1 MNAAAVE
8 GTILDKIAASA
19 RRRVERAKAALP
31 LETICEQAA
40 HYAQSQRAAPPYP
53 FEKALSPPGI
63 SFICEVKKASPSKG
77 IIAGDFPYL
86 QIAKEYEEAG
96 AAAVSVLTEP
106 EYFLGSDEYL
116 REISAAIKIPMLR
129 KDFTVDIYQIYEA
142 KLLGAKAVLL
152 ICGLLDAP
160 TLKTF
165 IECAHSLGLSALV
178 ETHSEDEVK
187 SALDAGARI
196 IGVNNRNL
204 KTFQVDT
211 GLSLRL
217 RPLVPAGVV
226 FVSESGIRTAEDVR
240 LLAEAGVDAILIG
253 ETLMRSEDK
262 TAALAELRGLSEG
275 TN

>member
-8 GTILDKIAASA
+8 GTILDTIAASA
-19 RRRVERAKAALP
+19 RRRVEKAKAALP
-31 LETICEQAA
+31 LEILQERVKQNAPA
-40 HYAQSQRAAPPYP
+40 QRAALPYP
-53 FEKALSPPGI
+53 FENALSSPGI

-77 IIAGDFPYL
+77 LIAGDFPYL
-86 QIAKEYEEAG
+86 QIAREYEEAG

-106 EYFLGSDEYL
+106 EYFLGSDTYL
-116 REISAAIKIPMLR
+116 REISAVVKVPTLR

-142 KLLGAKAVLL
+142 KLLGAEAVLL
-152 ICGLLDAP
+152 ICGLLDTS
-160 TLKTF
+160 TLRTF

-240 LLAEAGVDAILIG
+240 LLAEANVDAILIG
-253 ETLMRSEDK
+253 ETLMRAEDK
-262 TAALAELRGLSEG
+262 AAALAELRGLAS
-275 TN
+275 